1 MHKFYQKKKKKS
13 LAQQKVF
20 IKYSPDSVDTA
31 QAHESLCHDNVLH
44 NHRTKATSEVTAEQN
59 KKMLVSSLINTKYLK
74 VNFITTNLTSDI
86 KLGAYTAEVCSSL

>member
-1 MHKFYQKKKKKS
+1 M
-13 LAQQKVF
+13 AQQKVF

-86 KLGAYTAEVCSSL
+86 KLGAYTAEVCSVCRGTSNREQ